1 MIAQDPTH
9 DQDFSFP
16 VISTTILSS
25 DPLNNP
31 AKYFDPHFTDEETKA
46 LRGEVT
52 WPKAQQLVNQDD
64 ADFVFK
70 VIFNLF
76 LCTKLATQC
85 YWLHGPSFLTSLMS
99 PPPHSL

>member
-1 MIAQDPTH
+1 M
-9 DQDFSFP
+9 
-16 VISTTILSS
+16 
-25 DPLNNP
+25 
-31 AKYFDPHFTDEETKA
+31 
-46 LRGEVT
+46 GEVT
-52 WPKAQQLVNQDD
+52 WPKAQWLVNQDD

-99 PPPHSL
+99 PPPTAFEGVLYSELISFPFVPILPYFSGP